1 MKKRLTF
8 VLMLGVCLAGGSQK
22 AQAQVEVGPRVG
34 FDIVGDVEELFLG
47 ADARIHLPAMPLQ
60 INGAFDFYF
69 TDEKY
74 DEFVQFSINALY
86 EFGVANAAFTPYAG
100 GGLGISSSEPKGSNK
115 QQTDVGLNV
124 IGGAV
129 FSAGTLRPFAQ
140 AQITFGD
147 PDLFTIGGGLLF
159 SIGR

>member
-1 MKKRLTF
+1 MKKRLTL
-8 VLMLGVCLAGGSQK
+8 VLMLGVGLVGGFQE
-22 AQAQVEVGPRVG
+22 AQAQVEVGPRIG

-47 ADARIHLPAMPLQ
+47 ADARVHLLAVPLQ

-69 TDEKY
+69 TDEMF

-100 GGLGISSSEPKGSNK
+100 GGLGISSSERKGSNNRR
-115 QQTDVGLNV
+115 TDVGLNV

-129 FSAGTLRPFAQ
+129 FSAGNLRPFAQ

-147 PDLFTIGGGLLF
+147 PDLFTLGGGLLF
-159 SIGR
+159 TIGS